1 MNHLLSKYKRIQT
14 FKNESK
20 GGTLVF
26 ILMILMVVGILLA
39 AIQSVF
45 IGNLNQAKSQ
55 EEDVETYYLA
65 YSGAEMAYAAL
76 INNSFEL
83 MNRLKN
89 NTVSSYTENNIV
101 LGDGTID
108 VVAVKTTDTGFT
120 DWIKITST
128 ATMNDTGDVYTRIM
142 YFDPADVSKKVWKNE

>member
-1 MNHLLSKYKRIQT
+1 MLSKYKRIQI
-14 FKNESK
+14 FLNESK

-39 AIQSVF
+39 AIQAVF
-45 IGNLNQAKSQ
+45 VGNLNQAKSQ

-89 NTVSSYTENNIV
+89 NTVSSYTENDIA
-101 LGDGTID
+101 LGNGTID
-108 VVAVKTTDTGFT
+108 VSAIKSTDSGFV
-120 DWIKITST
+120 DWIKITSI
-128 ATMNDTGDVYTRIM
+128 ATMNDTGETYTRIM
-142 YFDPADVSKKVWKNE
+142 YFDPADVSKKVWKNN